1 MNILLATAKVAAG
14 ILGNSYALIA
24 DGIESTTDIVSSIV
38 VWSGLRISAI
48 PADDDHPFGHSKA
61 EPIAGALVS
70 LALIAAAVAL
80 AWASLR
86 EIRTP
91 HHAPAPFTL
100 LVLAVVIAIKE
111 SLFRRVSR
119 VGEKLQSTALR
130 SDAWH
135 HRSDAITS
143 LAAFVGISVA
153 LWGGPGYESADDWA
167 ALLAC
172 GVIAWNGARLLP
184 PAINEIM
191 DASIPPD
198 LLTRIRSVA
207 EAVEGIHGVGR
218 CHVRKSGM
226 DLFVDIHIKVP
237 GSLSVR
243 DGHALAHRVQETL
256 CSAFAAIRWIS
267 IHVEPDDP

>member
-1 MNILLATAKVAAG
+1 MDSLASALRLSGVGVAVNILLATAKVAAG

-48 PADDDHPFGHSKA
+48 PADDDHP
-61 EPIAGALVS
+61 
-70 LALIAAAVAL
+70 
-80 AWASLR
+80 
-86 EIRTP
+86 
-91 HHAPAPFTL
+91 
-100 LVLAVVIAIKE
+100 
-111 SLFRRVSR
+111 LFRRVSR